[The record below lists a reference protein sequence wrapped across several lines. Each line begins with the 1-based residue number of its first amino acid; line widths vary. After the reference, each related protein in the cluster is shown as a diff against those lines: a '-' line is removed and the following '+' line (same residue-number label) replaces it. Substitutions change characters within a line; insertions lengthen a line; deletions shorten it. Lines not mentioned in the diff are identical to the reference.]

1 MALSEGRGAACQ
13 NLDAFYK
20 TYLQSPAHCT
30 TQEHP
35 QPEPPMKP
43 PHNQAE
49 HVPKPKPESPLSTTS
64 PHRSCLLGLT
74 YTQPGTVGFHMVPL
88 PLKDLAQVSK
98 SLDPNNNPQT
108 TSLLGFRILIFMC
121 MYIYIYMPLKI
132 VQYPGFLLVAGKH
145 R

>member
-1 MALSEGRGAACQ
+1 MQ
-13 NLDAFYK
+13 HLDAFYK

-35 QPEPPMKP
+35 QTEPPMKP

-98 SLDPNNNPQT
+98 SLDPNNNPT
-108 TSLLGFRILIFMC
+108 NNLPSRVPYPDC
-121 MYIYIYMPLKI
+121 HVYVCIYIYMPLKI
-132 VQYPGFLLVAGKH
+132 VQYPGFYL
-145 R
+145 